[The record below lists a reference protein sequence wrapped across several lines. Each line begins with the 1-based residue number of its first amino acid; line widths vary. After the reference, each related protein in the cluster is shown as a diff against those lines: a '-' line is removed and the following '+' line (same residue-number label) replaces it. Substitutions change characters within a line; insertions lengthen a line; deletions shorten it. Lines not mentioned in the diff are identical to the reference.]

1 MKNALQRK
9 GSDNEVLAT
18 CIRKPFI
25 FIGLALFYY
34 FLFLLYFGCHGCQ
47 REKNP
52 VSKGFSV
59 TLPDNQPNN
68 WLGNR
73 LTTSPIFYFNHSFGN
88 SICFISAS
96 VSS

>member
-1 MKNALQRK
+1 MPYKGKALTTKSWQRV
-9 GSDNEVLAT
+9 SENLLSSS
-18 CIRKPFI
+18 
-25 FIGLALFYY
+25 GLLFFYY
-34 FLFLLYFGCHGCQ
+34 FLFLLYFGCHSCQ